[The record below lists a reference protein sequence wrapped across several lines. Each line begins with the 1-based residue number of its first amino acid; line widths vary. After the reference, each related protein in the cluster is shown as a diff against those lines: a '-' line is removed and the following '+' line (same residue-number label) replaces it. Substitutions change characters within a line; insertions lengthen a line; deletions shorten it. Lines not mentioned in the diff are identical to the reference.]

1 MDATLLREAV
11 LENIPVIAR
20 GNRER
25 MNQFIMDAT
34 LLREAVLENIPVIA
48 RGNSERM
55 NESIHHGC
63 YTAQRG
69 SAGKYTC
76 NSKGK

>member
-20 GNRER
+20 GNSER

-55 NESIHHGC
+55 N
-63 YTAQRG
+63 
-69 SAGKYTC
+69 K
-76 NSKGK
+76 